1 MTKVREI
8 GKTRETDA
16 DIIRMLETA
25 LEKAKRGEI
34 LNAGIVIRSIDN
46 TYGSEFHGVSSSLQ
60 NAAQCFEI
68 GIRMLG
74 FASVGGSK

>member
-1 MTKVREI
+1 MSEIHEI
-8 GKTRETDA
+8 GRTRETDA
-16 DIIRMLETA
+16 DIIRMFEDA

-34 LNAGIVIRSIDN
+34 LNAGIVVRSTDN
-46 TYGSEFHGVSSSLQ
+46 TYGSEFHGISSSLQ

-74 FASVGGSK
+74 FASEKGST

>member
-1 MTKVREI
+1 MGEI
-8 GKTRETDA
+8 HEVGRTRETDA
-16 DIIRMLETA
+16 DIIRMLEDA

-34 LNAGIVIRSIDN
+34 LNAGVVIRSTDN
-46 TYGSEFHGVSSSLQ
+46 TYGSQFHGISSSLQ

-74 FASVGGSK
+74 FASERN